1 MADPHHGSRPT
12 TTTTPSYAS
21 ATNEITHYLNVENAK
36 IVAFVMVVGFIAY
49 HGIIHL
55 KYGNDSCKWLL
66 SDGRFPGYST
76 WQPYGCMTHKYTKSD
91 VRMCM
96 HYISYWGGRNHIA
109 FVGDSRIRQLYFEF
123 MNLVSTS
130 EVKEGK
136 EHKDIHYI
144 DDQISASV
152 DFLWH
157 PMVNTSMYYVY
168 KSWLMSGPTA
178 RPNLIVT
185 GSGTWSIK
193 LNNASEQ
200 ALKNF
205 EVNLTM
211 IVPFLNKLKNTASIL
226 WMLQDPVNEEKL
238 SINRSMIT
246 NQQIDDYNK
255 VAIQI
260 LDNSAAN
267 IWSSSRLVGQG
278 LKKESLDGL
287 HIPRSAL
294 ELDAQI
300 LFNMYCND
308 HMNYNDGT
316 CCRSPDPVSTLQL
329 ITAATFLVLIISAI
343 ALWVYRRRKT
353 RRNGVKAR
361 AENGPRNGQTSS
373 QNNSTDTCQEILTH
387 LAKLGIIMFY
397 FYLCDRTNFFMRENK
412 YYTHVNFFLPFAY
425 VMILGFFFT
434 EPTEQTSVLHRDQTD
449 EWKGWMQLIILIY
462 HFTGASQVLPIYM
475 HVRVLVSSY
484 LFLSGYGHFTYFWQK
499 GEYGLFRY
507 CQVLFRLN
515 CFVFTLCFVMDRPYQ
530 FYYFVPLVS
539 FWYIIVYITMAAWP
553 HVTKSTAE
561 TNLLHY
567 LYMISKFVVL
577 AVVIT
582 LFYLSEV
589 FFEKVFLS
597 RPFKALFV
605 TSDDSIREW
614 RFRWQLDRYSTLYG
628 MLFAFGYQLLIK
640 YRIIDDSNRE
650 TLFSKGISWCLC
662 IFSILGIAGYT
673 VFAWVCSSKPQCN
686 DVHSYL
692 TFLPIISYIILRNV
706 PGWLRTKYSTFFAW
720 FGKIS
725 LELFIAQYHIWL
737 ASDTHGILVLVP
749 GYPVL
754 NVVIT
759 SYILVCI
766 CHEIH
771 CITTGLVKYAVP
783 TFCSRSALA
792 REPWSCEETK
802 QQEHVCD
809 VDSKSKE
816 KETLQRRRAGGGEQ
830 DKERTH

>member
-1 MADPHHGSRPT
+1 MADPHCSSRQT
-12 TTTTPSYAS
+12 TATPRNTS
-21 ATNEITHYLNVENAK
+21 ATHEITHYLNVENAK
-36 IVAFVMVVGFIAY
+36 FVAFIMIIGFIAY

-123 MNLVSTS
+123 MKLVSTT
-130 EVKEGK
+130 
-136 EHKDIHYI
+136 DIPERKVHNDLHYD
-144 DDQISASV
+144 DDQISARV
-152 DFLWH
+152 DFLWQ

-211 IVPFLNKLKNTASIL
+211 IVPYLNKLKNTATIL

-238 SINRSMIT
+238 SVNRSMIT

-260 LDNSAAN
+260 LDNSAAS

-278 LKKESLDGL
+278 LKKESVDGL
-287 HIPRSAL
+287 HIPSSAL

-300 LFNMYCND
+300 LFNMYCNN

-329 ITAATFLVLIISAI
+329 ITAATFLVIIISAI
-343 ALWVYRRRKT
+343 ALWIYRRRKT

-361 AENGPRNGQTSS
+361 AENGPRNGQTNS
-373 QNNSTDTCQEILTH
+373 QNNSSDGCQEIVNH

-397 FYLCDRTNFFMRENK
+397 FYLCDRTNFFMKENK

-475 HVRVLVSSY
+475 HIRVLVSSY

-507 CQVLFRLN
+507 CQRGCCHISLYWHTRKKSIHRLLEVLFRLN
-515 CFVFTLCFVMDRPYQ
+515 CFVFTLCFVMDRAYQ

-539 FWYIIVYITMAAWP
+539 FWYIVVYITMAAWP
-553 HVTKSTAE
+553 HVSKLTVES
-561 TNLLHY
+561 NFHY
-567 LYMISKFVVL
+567 LYMVSKFILL
-577 AVVIT
+577 AVFIT

-640 YRIIDDSNRE
+640 YRIIDDTTRD
-650 TLFSKGISWCLC
+650 TLFSKGASWLLC
-662 IFSILGIAGYT
+662 IFSILGITGYT
-673 VFAWVCSSKPQCN
+673 VFACVCRTKPHCN

-783 TFCSRSALA
+783 SDWKMLLRNIVLFVAILLPVSIKEGAL
-792 REPWSCEETK
+792 
-802 QQEHVCD
+802 V
-809 VDSKSKE
+809 
-816 KETLQRRRAGGGEQ
+816 L
-830 DKERTH
+830 